1 MSVRLSE
8 WQNLIEREYLR
19 RFVPGGGSAIKFV
32 TGEEPI
38 IALVRRQVGLL
49 AVGRGFDVIHVDAAA
64 TKLHMIH
71 DVFFAVARHIDWE
84 ALAQR
89 WVESKFHEN
98 KYEWPRPGVSVPLKE
113 LSDTNGVAETLLR
126 KEVHQWLTRG
136 IIDDREMAQ
145 DFRAAMANLCLR
157 RMEMADDRAVAPVI
171 DWLRGDLRSITTV
184 REVPINAR
192 ITRHNGRAM
201 LQSLCRWL
209 WLAEGPGLAVTIDLR
224 QVVRGGSAANAE
236 SVRYTPAATIDVF
249 EVLRQLIDEI
259 ESLKGV
265 FIVVLTDPAFEDDAR
280 RGMSVYPALKE
291 RIWSDVHLRGRDNP
305 LAPLVRLRIDEEP
318 DKNPPLIDGG
328 EMPFNKERVAIEALR
343 AGVPNGAAISLLG
356 SGESALIERF
366 LAGLAECREGMT
378 TEKLVEGEF
387 FAGGFGSGKSHLLGY
402 LAERALSNNFIV
414 SRLAISKETPLFDP
428 DRLHAAAIRHAAVP
442 GRNDD
447 VMTAVVSRLDPKSP
461 AFDDLEQWASS
472 PHSGLSPLFAALLY
486 LLPKQVTTAEHLAA
500 MASFFGGAKLGV
512 GKVRQWLRAAGA
524 AKLFDIKPVRT
535 GELALQRIRF
545 APRLFKAAGFGGWC
559 ILLDEAELIGRY
571 SAVQRGKSYAELCR
585 WLGLAQD
592 VGIPG
597 IISVCAITDDFQRGV
612 LEGKLDFEKIPRKLE
627 EKGLDRQAR
636 LSEVAMNA
644 IAHAGRHHVLAPPNE
659 DKLRQAVMDVGSFY
673 EQAYGW
679 KANAGDVGERLAGKT
694 MRQYIKSWIT
704 VWDVQRLFGEKKSVE
719 TEAHVTDYTEN
730 EAFEA
735 APELDPEVGAEA

>member
-8 WQNLIEREYLR
+8 WQNLMEREYLR

-32 TGEEPI
+32 TGDEPT
-38 IALVRRQVGLL
+38 IAEVRRQVGSL
-49 AVGRGFDVIHVDAAA
+49 AVGRGFDVILVDAAA
-64 TKLHMIH
+64 TKLHMIQ

-89 WVESKFHEN
+89 WVESEFHEN
-98 KYEWPRPGVSVPLKE
+98 EYEWPRPGVPVPLKE
-113 LSDTNGVAETLLR
+113 LSDANGVAETLLR
-126 KEVHQWLTRG
+126 REVQQWLTRG
-136 IIDDREMAQ
+136 IINDREMAQ

-157 RMEMADDRAVAPVI
+157 RMEMADERAVAPVI

-201 LQSLCRWL
+201 LQSLSRWL
-209 WLAEGPGLAVTIDLR
+209 RVTRVPGLAVTIDLR
-224 QVVRGGSAANAE
+224 QVVRGGSTADAE
-236 SVRYTPAATIDVF
+236 SVRYTPAATIDAF

-259 ESLKGV
+259 ESLKGF

-291 RIWSDVHLRGRDNP
+291 RIWPDVHLRGRDNP
-305 LAPLVRLRIDEEP
+305 LAPLVRLDNDAGNGTRP
-318 DKNPPLIDGG
+318 ADGG

-356 SGESALIERF
+356 SGETALIKRF

-378 TEKLVEGEF
+378 TEKLVEGEI
-387 FAGGFGSGKSHLLGY
+387 FAGDFGSGKSHLLGY
-402 LAERALSNNFIV
+402 LAERALSENFIV
-414 SRLAISKETPLFDP
+414 SRLAVSKETPLFDP
-428 DRLHAAAIRHAAVP
+428 DRLHAAAVRHAVVP

-447 VMTAVVSRLDPKSP
+447 VMTAVISRLDPKSH

-486 LLPKQVTTAEHLAA
+486 LLPRQVTTAEHIAA
-500 MASFFGGAKLGV
+500 MASFFGGARLGV

-524 AKLFDIKPVRT
+524 AKLFDIRPIRAR
-535 GELALQRIRF
+535 ELALQRIRF

-559 ILLDEAELIGRY
+559 ILLDEAEMIGRY
-571 SAVQRGKSYAELCR
+571 SALQRGKSYAELCR

-597 IISVCAITDDFQRGV
+597 IISVCAITEDFQRGV
-612 LEGKLDFEKIPRKLE
+612 LQGKLDFEKIPQKLE

-644 IAHAGRHHVLAPPNE
+644 IAHAGDHHVLASPNK
-659 DKLRQAVMDVGSFY
+659 DRLRQAVLDVGSFY

-679 KANAGDVGERLAGKT
+679 KAQAGDVGEREVRKT
-694 MRQYIKSWIT
+694 MRHYIKSWIT
-704 VWDVQRLFGEKKSVE
+704 DWDVQRLFGERKAVE

-735 APELDPEVGAEA
+735 APEPDTDEGEA